1 MIMKK
6 TNQTLVYIALF
17 ILAVLTVMSSYMLLF
32 APKTLDFRGTVTAI
46 ESNED
51 GTVLHI
57 TIADASYQIL
67 ANDKTKIAY
76 CCKDD
81 PDIQLSDIKIG
92 DTIEG
97 NYRTLSQK
105 EIAKFITVQ
114 YQN

>member
-1 MIMKK
+1 MNKAIKIITFCLCTVLVALMIYL
-6 TNQTLVYIALF
+6 LVP
-17 ILAVLTVMSSYMLLF
+17 
-32 APKTLDFRGTVTAI
+32 PKTLDFRGTVTAI
-46 ESNED
+46 EATED
-51 GTVLHI
+51 GTILHI
-57 TIADASYQIL
+57 SIAEASYQIL

-81 PDIQLSDIKIG
+81 PDIQLSDIKLG

-105 EIAKFITVQ
+105 DIAKFITVQ

>member
-1 MIMKK
+1 MKK

-32 APKTLDFRGTVTAI
+32 APKTLDFRGPVTAI
-46 ESNED
+46 ESTED

-57 TIADASYQIL
+57 AMSGASYTVL
-67 ANDKTKIAY
+67 ANGKTKVAY
-76 CCKDD
+76 CCKND
-81 PDIQLSDIKIG
+81 PAIQLSDIKIG

-97 NYRTLSQK
+97 DYRTLSQK
-105 EIAKFITVQ
+105 DVAKFITVQ